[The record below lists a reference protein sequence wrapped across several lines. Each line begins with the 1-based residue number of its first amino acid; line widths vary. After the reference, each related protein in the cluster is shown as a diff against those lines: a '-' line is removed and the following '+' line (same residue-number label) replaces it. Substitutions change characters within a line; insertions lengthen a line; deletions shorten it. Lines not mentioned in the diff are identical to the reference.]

1 MANILIIEDE
11 KSINNLIQKNL
22 HLVGHQC
29 YSMFDGIDADKIVRE
44 KNIDLVILD
53 IMLPKIDGYHVYEN
67 INFIPVIFLT
77 AKDSLQDKV
86 KGLTLGADD
95 YIVKPFELMELYA
108 RIENVLKRRGKL
120 KSRIEVDECV
130 IDLRSH
136 KVWEEGR
143 QVALKPMEYDLL
155 VFLCRNRNVAFT
167 RDGLLAQVWGDEY
180 GGETRTVDAH
190 ISRIRK
196 KLGFGDVI
204 RTIPRIGYRL
214 EADE

>member
-53 IMLPKIDGYHVYEN
+53 IMLPKIDGYQVYEN

-95 YIVKPFELMELYA
+95 YIVKPFEMVELIA
-108 RIENVLKRRGKL
+108 RVEAVLRRVK
-120 KSRIEVDECV
+120 KDDDFFEFKNIK
-130 IDLRSH
+130 IDFSKHLRC
-136 KVWEEGR
+136 
-143 QVALKPMEYDLL
+143 L
-155 VFLCRNRNVAFT
+155 
-167 RDGLLAQVWGDEY
+167 
-180 GGETRTVDAH
+180 
-190 ISRIRK
+190 
-196 KLGFGDVI
+196 
-204 RTIPRIGYRL
+204 
-214 EADE
+214 

>member
-95 YIVKPFELMELYA
+95 YIVKPFEMVELIA
-108 RIENVLKRRGKL
+108 RVEAVLRRVKKDDNFFEFKNIKIDFSKHLIYKNGNIIECTPKEFELFEVLVK
-120 KSRIEVDECV
+120 
-130 IDLRSH
+130 
-136 KVWEEGR
+136 
-143 QVALKPMEYDLL
+143 
-155 VFLCRNRNVAFT
+155 NRNWDTDKKYKIERF
-167 RDGLLAQVWGDEY
+167 
-180 GGETRTVDAH
+180 
-190 ISRIRK
+190 RI
-196 KLGFGDVI
+196 I
-204 RTIPRIGYRL
+204 Y
-214 EADE
+214 EAKNLFSNTFNLFNIFIWRNIIYINFQFKR

>member
-53 IMLPKIDGYHVYEN
+53 IMLPKIDGYQVYEN

-95 YIVKPFELMELYA
+95 YIVKPFEMVELIA
-108 RIENVLKRRGKL
+108 RVEAVLRRVKKDDDFFEFKNIKIDFSKHLIYKNGNSIECTPKEFELFKVLVK
-120 KSRIEVDECV
+120 
-130 IDLRSH
+130 
-136 KVWEEGR
+136 
-143 QVALKPMEYDLL
+143 
-155 VFLCRNRNVAFT
+155 NRNIAMS
-167 RDGLLAQVWGDEY
+167 REKLLELAWGFDFE
-180 GGETRTVDAH
+180 GDTRTVDVH
-190 ISRIRK
+190 IQKLRK
-196 KLGFGDVI
+196 KLDLTEQIKTVYKL
-204 RTIPRIGYRL
+204 GYRL
-214 EADE
+214 EI